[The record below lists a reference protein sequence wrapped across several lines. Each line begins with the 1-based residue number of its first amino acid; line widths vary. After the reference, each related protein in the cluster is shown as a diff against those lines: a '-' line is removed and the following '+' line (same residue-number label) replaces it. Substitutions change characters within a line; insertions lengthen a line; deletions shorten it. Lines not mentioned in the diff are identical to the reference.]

1 MSLIEL
7 RNISRYYKIGKEL
20 KKYALK
26 AISLS
31 FPSKGLISIL
41 GKSGCGKSTLLN
53 LIGGID
59 KASEGTIY
67 FDNEDISKFK
77 EKDLVIFRSQMV
89 SYIFQ
94 HYHLLE
100 DQTALYNVML
110 PALINGDDYKTANK
124 KAVDLLNGF
133 SISKELFNKKCA
145 DLSGGEKERVAILR
159 SLINKPKVILADEPT
174 GALDK
179 NNAILTM
186 ETLKK
191 MSKECLVIM
200 VTHNA
205 SLAEQYSDRIIKMS
219 DGKVVADIRINNL
232 YSKASHELFK
242 KNKTN
247 YYWLNKIVSSN
258 FTKRFK
264 RNVFS
269 ILALVVG
276 LVSSMLIFGFSNGKD
291 ASITKSMERQFDYGV
306 ASIAKE
312 NKLISADSPITLIQT
327 MRPSYEEMTEISQAC
342 TDFNVCY
349 SYDSLISPYPTV
361 LHNEQEIENFSYNPV
376 YSFSDKSINS
386 DLLIKG
392 KIPSFDTLSQVV
404 VNQVAYKQLNKLY
417 KFDSL
422 NSLLRIKEQ
431 QSYSLPTGDSE
442 KPYVSDYF
450 VFDHLVQIVGVVNE
464 IEFLNTPKIYYSYLA
479 MDDYMNE
486 TVLNNLSQYYGDTTW
501 KDAVIDALDNEA
513 LSSYSC
519 KLFLKDVK
527 DLSPLRNIEKT
538 IKDGFSVTSNALTV
552 EETLFTLVGAA
563 SIGME
568 VFLAIALVG
577 IVMILGIIS
586 FASYNED
593 IKDSA
598 ILLCYGAKR
607 DDIAMIYVFESIVIG
622 LISVVISF
630 IVGLLVTKP
639 VNLLIERF
647 TSLIDVI
654 NIPFMRFHNHTLLFP
669 FLIIGATLFICT
681 IATYLPIGFSKKI
694 SLKEELKAND

>member
-1 MSLIEL
+1 
-7 RNISRYYKIGKEL
+7 
-20 KKYALK
+20 
-26 AISLS
+26 
-31 FPSKGLISIL
+31 
-41 GKSGCGKSTLLN
+41 
-53 LIGGID
+53 
-59 KASEGTIY
+59 
-67 FDNEDISKFK
+67 
-77 EKDLVIFRSQMV
+77 
-89 SYIFQ
+89 
-94 HYHLLE
+94 
-100 DQTALYNVML
+100 
-110 PALINGDDYKTANK
+110 
-124 KAVDLLNGF
+124 
-133 SISKELFNKKCA
+133 
-145 DLSGGEKERVAILR
+145 
-159 SLINKPKVILADEPT
+159 
-174 GALDK
+174 
-179 NNAILTM
+179 M

>member
-26 AISLS
+26 AVSLS
-31 FPSKGLISIL
+31 FPNKGLISIL

-59 KASEGTIY
+59 KASEGTVY

-232 YSKASHELFK
+232 YLKASHELFK
-242 KNKTN
+242 KHKTN

-258 FTKRFK
+258 FIKRFK

-312 NKLISADSPITLIQT
+312 NKLVSADSPITLIQT
-327 MRPSYEEMTEISQAC
+327 MRPSSEEMRKISQTC
-342 TDFNVCY
+342 TDFHICY

-404 VNQVAYKQLNKLY
+404 VNQVAYKQLNKLF

-519 KLFLKDVK
+519 KLFLKDVN

-577 IVMILGIIS
+577 IVMILGIVS

-630 IVGLLVTKP
+630 VVGLLVTKP

>member
-26 AISLS
+26 AVSLS
-31 FPSKGLISIL
+31 FPNKGLISIL

-77 EKDLVIFRSQMV
+77 EKDLVIFRSQIV

-145 DLSGGEKERVAILR
+145 DLSGGEKERIAILR

-232 YSKASHELFK
+232 YLKASHELFK
-242 KNKTN
+242 KHKTN

-258 FTKRFK
+258 FIKRFK

-269 ILALVVG
+269 MLALVVS

-312 NKLISADSPITLIQT
+312 NKLVSADSPITLIQT
-327 MRPSYEEMTEISQAC
+327 MRPSSEEMRKISQTC
-342 TDFNVCY
+342 TDFHICY

-361 LHNEQEIENFSYNPV
+361 LHNEKEIDNFSYSPV
-376 YSFSDKSINS
+376 YSFSDRSINRN
-386 DLLIKG
+386 LLIKG
-392 KIPSFDTLSQVV
+392 KIPSFDNLNQVV
-404 VNQVAYKQLNKLY
+404 INQVAYKELNKLF

-431 QSYSLPTGDSE
+431 QSYSFPTGDGE
-442 KPYVSDYF
+442 KPYVTDYF
-450 VFDHLVQIVGVVNE
+450 VFDCLVQIVGVVNE

-486 TVLNNLSQYYGDTTW
+486 TVLNNLSKHREETTW
-501 KDAVIDALDNEA
+501 KDAVIDALDNDA

-519 KLFLKDVK
+519 KLFLKDINN
-527 DLSPLRNIEKT
+527 LSPLRNIEKT
-538 IKDGFSVTSNALTV
+538 IGDGFSVTSNALTV
-552 EETLFTLVGAA
+552 EETLFTLVSAA
-563 SIGME
+563 SVGME

-577 IVMILGIIS
+577 IVMILGIVS

-622 LISVVISF
+622 LISVFISF
-630 IVGLLVTKP
+630 IVGLLLTKP

>member
-31 FPSKGLISIL
+31 FPNKGLISIL

-306 ASIAKE
+306 ASIEKE

-342 TDFNVCY
+342 TDFHVCY

-404 VNQVAYKQLNKLY
+404 VNQVAYKQLNKLF

-422 NSLLRIKEQ
+422 NSLLRIREQ

-519 KLFLKDVK
+519 KLFLKDVN

>member
-7 RNISRYYKIGKEL
+7 RNVSRFYISGKEQ

-26 AISLS
+26 AVSLS
-31 FPSKGLISIL
+31 FPNKGLISIL

-59 KASEGTIY
+59 KASEGIIY

-77 EKDLVIFRSQMV
+77 EKDLMVFRSQIV

-124 KAVDLLNGF
+124 KAKDLLNSF
-133 SISKELFNKKCA
+133 SINKELFNKKCA
-145 DLSGGEKERVAILR
+145 DLSGGEKERIAILR

-219 DGKVVADIRINNL
+219 DGRVTADIRINNI
-232 YSKASHELFK
+232 YAKTNRELPK
-242 KNKTN
+242 KHKTN
-247 YYWLNKIVSSN
+247 YRWMNKIVSSN
-258 FTKRFK
+258 FVKRFK
-264 RNVFS
+264 RNIFS
-269 ILALVVG
+269 ILSLVVG

-291 ASITKSMERQFDYGV
+291 DSIVKSMERQFDYGT
-306 ASIAKE
+306 ASICKE
-312 NKLISADSPITLIQT
+312 NKIISPDSPITLIQT
-327 MRPSYEEMTEISQAC
+327 MRPSYNEMQEIGQAC
-342 TDFNVCY
+342 NDFRICY
-349 SYDSLISPYPTV
+349 SYDSLITSFPTV
-361 LHNEQEIENFSYNPV
+361 SFNDKQIDNFSYSPI
-376 YSFSDKSINS
+376 YSFSDASINR

-392 KIPSFDTLSQVV
+392 KIPSFDTLNQVV
-404 VNQVAYKQLNKLY
+404 VNQVAYRTLNNLFKY
-417 KFDSL
+417 DSL
-422 NSLLRIKEQ
+422 NSVLRIKEQ
-431 QSYSLPTGDSE
+431 QSYSLATGDGE
-442 KPYVSDYF
+442 KPYVTDYF
-450 VFDHLVQIVGVVNE
+450 VFDRLVQIVGVVKE
-464 IEFLNTPKIYYSYLA
+464 VEFLNSPKIFYSYLA

-486 TVLNNLSQYYGDTTW
+486 AVLNNLSVYLGDTTW
-501 KDAVIDALDNEA
+501 KDAVIDSMDNDP

-519 KLFLKDVK
+519 RLFLKDAQK
-527 DLSPLRNIEKT
+527 ISSMKSIKNIISEQY
-538 IKDGFSVTSNALTV
+538 SVTSNGVTV
-552 EETLFTLVGAA
+552 EETLLTLVNAA
-563 SIGME
+563 SVGME
-568 VFLAIALVG
+568 VFLGIALVG
-577 IVMILGIIS
+577 VVMILGIIS

-598 ILLCYGAKR
+598 ILLCYGATR
-607 DDIAMIYVFESIVIG
+607 DDIAMIYVFESIMVGI
-622 LISVVISF
+622 ISVVVSF
-630 IVGLLVTKP
+630 LVSVLITKP
-639 VNLLIERF
+639 INLLIERF
-647 TSLIDVI
+647 TSLINVI
-654 NIPFMRFHNHTLLFP
+654 NIPFLEFHNRTLLFP
-669 FLIIGATLFICT
+669 LLIIGATLFICV
-681 IATYLPIGFSKKI
+681 IATYLPIGFSKRI